1 MEFTVQKDG
10 QIRAEFLNS
19 DFATYDT
26 EDIILY
32 PREEDYVTSL
42 MTQTPISSPSL
53 SSNTYT
59 QEALHDL

>member
-1 MEFTVQKDG
+1 MEFIIQKDG

-26 EDIILY
+26 EDILLY
-32 PREEDYVTSL
+32 PKEEDYVTSL